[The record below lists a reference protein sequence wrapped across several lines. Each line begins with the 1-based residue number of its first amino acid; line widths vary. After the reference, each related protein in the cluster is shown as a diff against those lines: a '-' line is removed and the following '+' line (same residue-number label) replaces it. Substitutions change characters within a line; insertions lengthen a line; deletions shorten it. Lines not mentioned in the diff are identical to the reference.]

1 MSQKHAQSSSRRAR
15 ALAAVALLM
24 FGAPSSLAQTSRA
37 PTLLERRALS
47 APVPARSASV
57 LIRAK
62 PSAASEPSSS
72 EPKSLE
78 QELQRP
84 AKSKPAER
92 ELAASKASSAVLLE
106 QPANAYLVGGTTKR
120 RVDLVRAPVQLE
132 VGELLVTRTQAE
144 PELLPSEPS
153 LPADPEAAATGGA
166 GGITAAGAAGAAPQ
180 EPREPSETVMRLPYE
195 ARFVNAQGELQESH
209 AVVKIV
215 GGGLRLAAATHTF
228 VGQLYIKMA
237 DKKDQAATYDLP
249 HAVELL
255 INAALDVTPTLLA
268 ISSTNRWHSVRL
280 EAEAPPA
287 AVDLHISTSND
298 TQELSLSVPVVAARL
313 WLEVLPPAIQGFGL
327 ETATVVV
334 HTNTPS
340 AATGRRVTLT
350 ADRGDW
356 SAREP
361 TFGAHGT
368 ATAELRSR
376 GTGPIDVR
384 AFSRPFADAPAV
396 SVTFEWP
403 WRFAS
408 CVLLGAA
415 VGAGIVA
422 ARRRRQPS
430 KLRLALEAVAAM
442 GVGVLAALGYAVGVN
457 LLALPLPSGGGE
469 AVFLL
474 ISALG
479 PLGGQLGMGAVKPT

>member
-1 MSQKHAQSSSRRAR
+1 MSQKHAPSWTRRAR

-24 FGAPSSLAQTSRA
+24 FGAPSSLAQTSSA

-62 PSAASEPSSS
+62 SSAAPEPSSS
-72 EPKSLE
+72 EPKSLG

-92 ELAASKASSAVLLE
+92 ELAASKASSTVVLE
-106 QPANAYLVGGTTKR
+106 QPANAYLVGGSSKR
-120 RVDLVRAPVQLE
+120 RVDLVRAPLQLE

-153 LPADPEAAATGGA
+153 LPADPAAAATGGA
-166 GGITAAGAAGAAPQ
+166 GGIAAAGAAGAAPQ
-180 EPREPSETVMRLPYE
+180 TPEPSETVMRLPYE
-195 ARFVNAQGELQESH
+195 ARFVNAKGELQESH

-228 VGQLYIKMA
+228 VGQLYIKIA

-298 TQELSLSVPVVAARL
+298 TQELSLSVPVVPASL
-313 WLEVLPPAIQGFGL
+313 WLEVLPPTIQGFGL
-327 ETATVVV
+327 EAATVVV

-408 CVLLGAA
+408 CVVLGAA